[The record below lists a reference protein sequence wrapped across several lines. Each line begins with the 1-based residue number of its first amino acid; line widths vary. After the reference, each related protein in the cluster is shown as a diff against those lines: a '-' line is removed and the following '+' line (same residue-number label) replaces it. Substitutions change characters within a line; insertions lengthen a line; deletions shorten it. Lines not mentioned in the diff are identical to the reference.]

1 LRAGVSLA
9 FAAAVAA
16 SSSAAADPVLA
27 DPSMGTL
34 ELVTPEPSQQASLPR
49 IDGLA
54 FDEFGNL
61 FGALE
66 VSGATGGVVYIDKQT
81 GDVVTLVEEIGRAD
95 QIALHPSGDLF
106 VTSEL
111 KPASTSDRIYRV
123 AVAYDASQRPM
134 ATGTT
139 ATTLTTS
146 VGIADAEGLVVL
158 EAAGA
163 YGSVGELYV
172 CEDETPGRVFH
183 VDPLTGLLDELAA
196 GLAAPEGLAFG
207 DFGGAQAPALY
218 AAESKA
224 NRIVRLLPDG
234 SVTAV
239 GNPSQVSMT
248 LPDNVEF
255 GPDGFLYVAEDRD
268 APDARILRIAP
279 DGRHTVVATGFDAS
293 QGMAFDLTSGDLY
306 ISEQNANRVWRLRF
320 ARTAMPGLVG
330 WTPVLLVAA
339 LVLSAALVLAKRR
352 RAPSP

>member
-1 LRAGVSLA
+1 MLPNSFQSLLIHAINFADDQQVLVNTQQTQNIQVLQCLRHGAIVGGYVYRGCA
-9 FAAAVAA
+9 IP
-16 SSSAAADPVLA
+16 D
-27 DPSMGTL
+27 
-34 ELVTPEPSQQASLPR
+34 
-49 IDGLA
+49 
-54 FDEFGNL
+54 L
-61 FGALE
+61 FGTYFYADFCTARIWSFRYDGAS
-66 VSGATGGVVYIDKQT
+66 VSDLQERTAELGSSLGGF
-81 GDVVTLVEEIGRAD
+81 TL
-95 QIALHPSGDLF
+95 DLI
-106 VTSEL
+106 TSFGQ
-111 KPASTSDRIYRV
+111 
-123 AVAYDASQRPM
+123 DAR
-134 ATGTT
+134 
-139 ATTLTTS
+139 
-146 VGIADAEGLVVL
+146 
-158 EAAGA
+158 
-163 YGSVGELYV
+163 GELYV

-293 QGMAFDLTSGDLY
+293 QGMAFDPTSGDLY

-320 ARTAMPGLVG
+320 AGTPMPGLVG
-330 WTPVLLVAA
+330 WTPALLVAA
-339 LVLSAALVLAKRR
+339 LVLSAALVLAERR